1 MMYMHEILEKS
12 SHYYLMEK
20 LESWIASYSLGDTLG
35 LLMKIIIALLAI
47 ALVAFIS
54 DFITRKVVVSALV
67 RFARKSKTQWDDFLI
82 DRKVFHKLAH
92 LVPAIVVYLLIPV
105 ALEDIAPVY
114 VMAIQ
119 TITKAFMILIG
130 LLSLGAFLDAANDVY
145 LTLPVAVE
153 RPIKGYLQIAKIVAY
168 FFGGIVII
176 ALIIGKDPGNI
187 VVGLGASAAV
197 LMLIFKDTI
206 LGFVASIQ
214 LSANNMV
221 KIGDWIEMPSRK
233 ADGTVMEITLATV
246 KVQNWD
252 RTITTIPTYALVSES
267 FTNWRGMEQSD
278 GRRFKRAVLINVS
291 SVKFCSQPQLEK
303 LKKIQILRNYIEEKE
318 KELKSYNDQNNIE
331 DTILVNGRR
340 LTNLGVFRKYLELYL
355 MSNSNVN
362 TETTLMVRLLE
373 PNEKGIPM
381 EIYGFLK
388 EKRWVFYESILGDIF
403 DHMLAVIPE
412 FELKMFQN
420 PTGDDFK
427 SLANR

>member
-1 MMYMHEILEKS
+1 MNEILEKS

-20 LESWIASYSLGDTLG
+20 LENWIAQYSLGDTLG
-35 LLMKIIIALLAI
+35 LLMKIAIALAAI

-54 DFITRKVVVSALV
+54 DFITRKVVVSSLV

-82 DRKVFHKLAH
+82 DRRVFHKLAH
-92 LVPAIVVYLLIPV
+92 LVPAIVVYMLIPI

-114 VMAIQ
+114 VIAIQ

-130 LLSLGAFLDAANDVY
+130 LLSLGAFLDASNDVY
-145 LTLPVAVE
+145 LTLPVAIE

-176 ALIIGKDPGNI
+176 ALIVGKDPSNI

-197 LMLIFKDTI
+197 LMLVFKDTL

-214 LSANNMV
+214 LSANDMV

-278 GRRFKRAVLINVS
+278 GRRFKRAVLINIS
-291 SVKFCSQPQLEK
+291 SVKFCAEPLLTK
-303 LKKIQILRNYIEEKE
+303 LRKVQILHDYIESKEHELHEYNLHEKID
-318 KELKSYNDQNNIE
+318 NA
-331 DTILVNGRR
+331 TMVNGRR
-340 LTNLGVFRKYLELYL
+340 LTNLGLFRKYIEFYL
-355 MSNSNVN
+355 QNNPNVDSAN
-362 TETTLMVRLLE
+362 TLMVRLLE

-381 EIYGFLK
+381 EIYGFSK
-388 EKRWVFYESILGDIF
+388 EKRWVQYESILGDIF
-403 DHMLAVIPE
+403 DHLLAVVPE
-412 FELKMFQN
+412 FELKVFQN
-420 PTGDDFK
+420 PSGDDFK
-427 SLANR
+427 NLVNR

>member
-1 MMYMHEILEKS
+1 MYEILEKS
-12 SHYYLMEK
+12 RHYYLMGK
-20 LESWIASYSLGDTLG
+20 LENWIASYSLGDTLG
-35 LLMKIIIALLAI
+35 LLMKIMIALFAI

-67 RFARKSKTQWDDFLI
+67 RFARRSKTQWDDFLI

-114 VMAIQ
+114 VTAIQ

-145 LTLPVAVE
+145 QTLPVSLE

-233 ADGTVMEITLATV
+233 ADGTVMDITLATV

-355 MSNSNVN
+355 MSNPNVN

-427 SLANR
+427 SLVNR